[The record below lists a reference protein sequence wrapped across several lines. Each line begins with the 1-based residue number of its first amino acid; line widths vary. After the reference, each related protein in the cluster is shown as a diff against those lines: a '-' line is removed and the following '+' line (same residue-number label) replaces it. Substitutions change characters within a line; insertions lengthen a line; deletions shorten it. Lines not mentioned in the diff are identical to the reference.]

1 MWVLG
6 VLCVGVYIGYR
17 WFPARFHRANS
28 ILQVICTAVLIF
40 SMGIVLGSRENFL
53 RELAFLGV
61 DSLLLAVLPMAG
73 SALLV
78 YGLTRRFFPM
88 VSPWE
93 PEQPEQSEQP
103 DRLEQW
109 KQPEPEESSESRK
122 GEG

>member
-1 MWVLG
+1 MDILLVMLAG
-6 VLCVGVYIGYR
+6 MVVGRFV
-17 WFPARFHRANS
+17 FPAAGKKANER
-28 ILQVICTAVLIF
+28 LALVCTLVLIF

-78 YGLTRRFFPM
+78 YGLTRRFFPR
-88 VSPWE
+88 VSPSE